1 MFANYHSKVQ
11 SRPAAQGVPKKHLR
25 SDPKVKPVI
34 FTSTV
39 EGVDLGLMVRT
50 WQDLAASESRLEL
63 MNKLKVLN
71 LGLAEIEEFNLG
83 LNVQFRSDKSREKN
97 G

>member
-1 MFANYHSKVQ
+1 M
-11 SRPAAQGVPKKHLR
+11 
-25 SDPKVKPVI
+25 KPVI